1 MKTAICIP
9 GIGRSIEH
17 TFENLKTNLI
27 DCWEDRDVYVH
38 LGKSEKSYFAESLF
52 KQLDRCEVKVVDEED
67 LDETGIVLH
76 PSITGPE
83 RLCTVQSTLRMFRS
97 KTLVCEFMNSFGK
110 KYDRVIMSREDVVY
124 NEPVNK
130 SIEPLDMSKLWLP
143 DWHHWLNGYH
153 DRFAV
158 SNQEYM
164 TIYSQMSN
172 YVREYQSISGFVH
185 AEINTRL
192 HLDRYIGTKK
202 IKTFFIEFH
211 RVRPNGDIMIEGMP
225 NPQER
230 RYM

>member
-17 TFENLKTNLI
+17 TFENLKENLI
-27 DCWEDRDVYVH
+27 NCWEDRDVYVY
-38 LGKSEKSYFAESLF
+38 LGKSEMSSLAESLF

-67 LDETGIVLH
+67 LDETDIVLH

-124 NEPVNK
+124 TEPVNK

-158 SNQEYM
+158 SNHEYM
-164 TIYSQMSN
+164 TTYSQMSN
-172 YVREYQSISGFVH
+172 HMREYHDRYGFAH
-185 AEINTRL
+185 AETFTRL
-192 HLDRYIGTKK
+192 HLDKHLGTKN

-211 RVRPNGDIMIEGMP
+211 RVRPDGEIMPEGMP

>member
-17 TFENLKTNLI
+17 TFENLKDNLI
-27 DCWEDRDVYVH
+27 NCWEDRDVYVY
-38 LGKSEKSYFAESLF
+38 LGKTKTSSLAESLF
-52 KQLDRCEVKVVDEED
+52 KKLDRCEVTVVEEED
-67 LDETGIVLH
+67 IDETGIVLH

-110 KYDRVIMSREDVVY
+110 KYDRVIMSREDVIY

-164 TIYSQMSN
+164 TIYLSL
-172 YVREYQSISGFVH
+172 IH
-185 AEINTRL
+185 I
-192 HLDRYIGTKK
+192 
-202 IKTFFIEFH
+202 
-211 RVRPNGDIMIEGMP
+211 
-225 NPQER
+225 
-230 RYM
+230 